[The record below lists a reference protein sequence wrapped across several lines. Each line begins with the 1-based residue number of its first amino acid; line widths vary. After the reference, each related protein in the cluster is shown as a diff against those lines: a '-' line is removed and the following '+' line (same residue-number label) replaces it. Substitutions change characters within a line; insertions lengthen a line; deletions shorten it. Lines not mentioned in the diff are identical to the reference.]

1 MKLTQSTALEQ
12 KCFDLR
18 LLSPALRNLWLL
30 LVYYIF
36 LFACTVAGTF
46 INQSTQVVSVDPG
59 EEFSYDCPQHSP
71 SYGVRY
77 SWQGK
82 MNYVDIPFKR
92 NDRRAISQTGQLVIT
107 YVTQDDFDD
116 FAKYDSQG
124 IRCFMTGANRFESS
138 GLLKLKKKNPGKF
151 FVFDERNSQGL
162 GRRTP
167 IPLSICIRIYMQHFG
182 SFPLT
187 WCPSYNIG
195 VNHEIRPILCFHC
208 HTVKK

>member
-30 LVYYIF
+30 LVYFFF
-36 LFACTVAGTF
+36 LLPCTVVGTF
-46 INQSTQVVSVDPG
+46 SNQNTQVVSVDLG

-71 SYGVRY
+71 SYGVSY
-77 SWQGK
+77 LWQEKISGR
-82 MNYVDIPFKR
+82 NIQFKR
-92 NDRRAISQTGQLVIT
+92 NDRRTISQTGQLVIT
-107 YVTQDDFDD
+107 YVTQEDFDE
-116 FAKYDSQG
+116 FATYDSQG
-124 IRCFMTGANRFESS
+124 IRCCMTAANIFDFS

-151 FVFDERNSQGL
+151 FVFGERKSQGL

-167 IPLSICIRIYMQHFG
+167 IPLSICITICMQHFG

-187 WCPSYNIG
+187 WFPSYNIG
-195 VNHEIRPILCFHC
+195 VNHEIWSIVCFQC